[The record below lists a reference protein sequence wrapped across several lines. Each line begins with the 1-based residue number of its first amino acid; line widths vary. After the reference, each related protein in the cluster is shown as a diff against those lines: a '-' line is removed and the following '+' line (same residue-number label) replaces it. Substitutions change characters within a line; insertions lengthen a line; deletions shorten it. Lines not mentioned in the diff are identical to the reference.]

1 VKQGNPKI
9 YQLATADIP
18 AILTMVNSAAFA
30 YKGKI
35 PSDVW
40 KEPYMPEQELEEEIR
55 SGVKFYGCKV
65 NHVLMAVMGIQ
76 HVQDVTLIRHAYVMP
91 AMQRGGLGQK
101 LLEHLLGLTATRQVY
116 VGTWEAAS
124 WAVKFY
130 EKNRFQLVPSVEKN
144 RLLRTYWRI
153 SERQVETSVVLKLKR
168 QLR

>member
-1 VKQGNPKI
+1 MI

-18 AILTMVNSAAFA
+18 AILSVVNSAAIA

-35 PSDVW
+35 PSDAW

-55 SGVKFYGCKV
+55 SGVKFYGCKD
-65 NHVLMAVMGIQ
+65 NDVLMAVMGIQ
-76 HVQDVTLIRHAYVMP
+76 RVRDVTLIRHAYVLP
-91 AMQRGGLGQK
+91 AMQRRGLGQK
-101 LLEHLLGLTATRQVY
+101 LLEHLMGLAATRQVY
-116 VGTWEAAS
+116 VGTWETAS

-130 EKNRFQLVPSVEKN
+130 EKNRFQLVPSAEKN